1 MRRLFLLRHAKSSW
15 DRPELADEQRPLN
28 TRGQRDAPR
37 MGRAISER
45 HSTLTLHVSS
55 AVRAQQTAEGVA
67 AGWLGEQPP
76 VCHTEHALYTFSGR
90 QLLGWIQRQPPSPAP
105 LVLVSHNPGLTDLIN
120 TLDPSAHLD
129 NLPTAAWAELELA
142 VDDWSSVKPGCGE
155 LNYLLR
161 PRELSA
167 LADGEV
173 A

>member
-1 MRRLFLLRHAKSSW
+1 MLRHAKSSW
-15 DRPELADEQRPLN
+15 DHPELADEQRPLN
-28 TRGQRDAPR
+28 TQGQRDAPR
-37 MGRAISER
+37 MGRAISAR
-45 HSTLTLHVSS
+45 HPTLTLHVSS
-55 AVRAQQTAEGVA
+55 ATRAQQTAEGVA

-76 VCHTEHALYTFSGR
+76 VCHTDRALYTFSAR
-90 QLLGWIQRQPPSPAP
+90 QLLQWIQRHPASTAP

-142 VDDWSSVKPGCGE
+142 VDDWSSVKPGCAE
-155 LNYLLR
+155 VTYLLR

-167 LADGEV
+167 LAKKAV